1 MIQFADFGRE
11 NSEIGAEVT
20 DAIQRVLKS
29 GWLVL
34 GEEVRS
40 FEAEFCRYVGASY
53 GIGLNSGT
61 DALYLA
67 VMSLDIGPGD
77 EVITVAHTFIANA
90 DAIVR
95 NGAIPVFVDIA
106 PDTYCIDV
114 TKIEEKIT
122 KRTRAILPVHLYGHP
137 ADMGPIMDLARK
149 HNLYVIEDACQ
160 AHGAEYRGRKVG
172 SIGDIGCFSF
182 YPTKNLGAY
191 GDAGMAVTSNQDLAD
206 KIRKL
211 RNYGQSDRYHH
222 DFVGV
227 NSRLDEIQAAI
238 LRVKL
243 KYLDRWNDMR
253 REIAATYS
261 RLMHDSDLVLP
272 IEERSCRSVSHLYVV
287 RSKNRDG
294 LQEFLTKQGINTLIH
309 YPVSI
314 HRQRSYSHMRI
325 DGDLAVTERVCN
337 EILSLPMH
345 PWLTEEEVTY
355 VAETVNQFGGRGQGY
370 TGVEQGTDG

>member
-11 NSEIGAEVT
+11 NGEIGAEVT

-40 FEAEFCRYVGASY
+40 FEAEFCRYIGASY

-67 VMSLDIGPGD
+67 VMSLGIGPGD

-95 NGAIPVFVDIA
+95 SGATPIFVDIA

-114 TKIEEKIT
+114 AKIEEKIT

-149 HNLYVIEDACQ
+149 HSLYVIEDACQ
-160 AHGAEYRGRKVG
+160 AHGAEYAGRKVG

-191 GDAGMAVTSNQDLAD
+191 GDAGMALTSNRDLAD

-222 DFVGV
+222 DFIGV

-243 KYLDRWNDMR
+243 KYLDKWNHMR
-253 REIAATYS
+253 RELAATYG
-261 RLMHDSDLVLP
+261 RLLHDTDLVLP
-272 IEERSCRSVSHLYVV
+272 IEGRSCRSVSHLYVV
-287 RSKNRDG
+287 RSENRDG
-294 LQEFLTKQGINTLIH
+294 LQGFLTKQGVNTLIH
-309 YPVSI
+309 YPVPI
-314 HRQRSYSHMRI
+314 HRQRSYSHLRI
-325 DGDLAVTERVCN
+325 DGDLGVTERVCN

-345 PWLTEEEVTY
+345 PWLTEEEVVY
-355 VAETVNQFGGRGQGY
+355 VAENVGRFAG
-370 TGVEQGTDG
+370 